1 LEIRVKHLECRC
13 FIASQADNVPGG
25 ISVQSELIIKL
36 LNGGER
42 YGILNQEFDPTSGR
56 IDFFCTAEQNSE
68 LLDLSE
74 ICFIKFLGKP
84 DLADSFSEDE
94 FFEDV
99 TTSSGDRFHLRLK
112 KGGKRVPEGF
122 FGYPVEIDSDFKS
135 IFFTSTGLK
144 KRKHEQPI
152 GEVLSQKGLV
162 EKAAIE
168 EALTEQQQLRSR
180 RVGEIIAEKAALPQ
194 DLVDQ
199 TINNVINSGR
209 TKNKAR
215 VGDILIE
222 ARLVTRQQVEEALHE
237 QTSGKRKRIG
247 LILIEK
253 GLITEDQLLTAL
265 AHKFGLQVIDLN
277 ETKISPEAL
286 KLVPRDM
293 IERMQILPIRLL
305 GSRLTVATSTPT
317 DPTIS
322 ENLRFVTNCQ
332 IELVCAR
339 SPQIGEKIALIFDK
353 DDDTV
358 EDLIDE
364 LEDLD
369 VVVDDEPEI
378 DRVNESDSKVI
389 NLVNKVLLDAS
400 KKGISDIHFEPG
412 MGPLP
417 LKIRY
422 RKDGICYTVHQIAA
436 TYKAAVISR
445 LKIIS
450 KLDIAEHRRPQ
461 SGKILLKQAGE
472 RIEYRI
478 EVTPTVGGQEDAV
491 LRVLSSSQII
501 PLDDLGFSVT
511 NLKHFKEL
519 LYKPYG
525 IILCVGPTGSGKT
538 TCLHSALAEINTPD
552 TKIWT
557 AEDPVEITQEGLRQ
571 VQIHPKIGFNFE
583 DALRSFLRAD
593 PDVIMIGEMRDPV
606 AAKTAI
612 GASLTGHRVFST
624 LHTNNAPETVI
635 RLIEMGMDPFN
646 FADAM
651 LGILAQ
657 RLARRLCKKC
667 KEPYHPKREE
677 YNNLVEAYGAEQF
690 KEDDL
695 PNFSKDLTLMKPVGC
710 DACVGQGY
718 SGRIAVHE
726 LLVNSAEIKRA
737 IKKNSSAEEITQLA
751 MKNGMR
757 NLRMDGIQKI
767 FFGMTDLLQ
776 VNRVSS

>member
-1 LEIRVKHLECRC
+1 M
-13 FIASQADNVPGG
+13 
-25 ISVQSELIIKL
+25 QSELIIKL

-42 YGILNQEFDPTSGR
+42 YGLMNQEFDPSSGH
-56 IDFFCTAEQNSE
+56 IDFFCTAEQR
-68 LLDLSE
+68 SE
-74 ICFIKFLGKP
+74 IFDLKEACFIKFLGKP

-99 TTSSGDRFHLRLK
+99 TTLTGDRFHLRLK
-112 KGGKRVPEGF
+112 KGGKRIPEGF

-135 IFFTSTGLK
+135 IFFTSVGFK
-144 KRKHEQPI
+144 KRSHDQPL
-152 GEVLSQKGLV
+152 GEVLSQQGLV
-162 EKAAIE
+162 EESAIE
-168 EALTEQQQLRSR
+168 EALTEQQQLRNR
-180 RVGEIIAEKAALPQ
+180 RVGEILAEKAAVPQ
-194 DLVDQ
+194 DIVDQ
-199 TINNVINSGR
+199 AINNVASNGQKKS
-209 TKNKAR
+209 KVR

-222 ARLVTRQQVEEALHE
+222 AKLVTRQQVEEALNE
-237 QTSGKRKRIG
+237 QTTGKRKRIG

-265 AHKFGLQVIDLN
+265 AQKFGLQVINLE

-286 KLVPRDM
+286 RLIPREM
-293 IERMQILPIRLL
+293 IESMQVVPISLEDTE
-305 GSRLTVATSTPT
+305 LTVATATPT

-322 ENLRFVTNCQ
+322 ENLRFATNCQ
-332 IELVCAR
+332 IKLVCAR
-339 SPQIGEKIALIFDK
+339 STQIGEKIALLFDK
-353 DDDTV
+353 HDSV

-364 LEDLD
+364 LDDLD

-378 DRVNESDSKVI
+378 DKINESDSKVI

-400 KKGISDIHFEPG
+400 NKGISDIHFEPG
-412 MGPLP
+412 MGALP

-478 EVTPTVGGQEDAV
+478 EITPTVGGQEDAV
-491 LRVLSSSQII
+491 LRVLASSHII
-501 PLDDLGFSVT
+501 PLADLGFSAT
-511 NLKHFKEL
+511 NLERFKAL
-519 LYKPYG
+519 LHKPYG

-538 TCLHSALAEINTPD
+538 TSLHSALAEINTPD

-571 VQIHPKIGFNFE
+571 VQVHPKIGFNFE

-606 AAKTAI
+606 TAKTAI
-612 GASLTGHRVFST
+612 SASLTGHRVFST
-624 LHTNNAPETVI
+624 LHTNNAPETVV

-657 RLARRLCKKC
+657 RLARRLCKEC
-667 KEPYHPKREE
+667 KEPYHPKRAE
-677 YNNLVEAYGAEQF
+677 YNDLVEAYGAEQF

-695 PNFSKDLTLMKPVGC
+695 PKFSKDLTLMKAAGC
-710 DACVGQGY
+710 EECEGQGY

-726 LLVNSAEIKRA
+726 LMVNSAEIKRA
-737 IKKNSSAEEITQLA
+737 IKQNAGVEQITTLA
-751 MKNGMR
+751 REQGMR

-767 FFGMTDLLQ
+767 FLGLTDLLQ
-776 VNRVSS
+776 INKVSA

>member
-1 LEIRVKHLECRC
+1 
-13 FIASQADNVPGG
+13 
-25 ISVQSELIIKL
+25 VQSELVIKL
-36 LNGGER
+36 LNGDER
-42 YGILNQEFDPTSGR
+42 YGILNQEFEPTSGR
-56 IDFFCTAEQNSE
+56 VDFFCAAAQRSE
-68 LLDLSE
+68 LLDLGE

-99 TTSSGDRFHLRLK
+99 TTLSGDRFHLRLK
-112 KGGKRVPEGF
+112 KSGKRVAEGF
-122 FGYPVEIDSDFKS
+122 FGYPVEIDSDFKA
-135 IFFTSTGLK
+135 IFFTSVGFK
-144 KRKHEQPI
+144 KRKHDQPL
-152 GEVLSQKGLV
+152 GEVLSQQGLV
-162 EKAAIE
+162 KKVAVE
-168 EALTEQQQLRSR
+168 EALAEQQQLRSR

-194 DLVDQ
+194 ELVDL
-199 TINNVINSGR
+199 TINNALNEGL
-209 TKNKAR
+209 TKSKVR

-222 ARLVTRQQVEEALHE
+222 AKLVTRQQVEEALHE

-253 GLITEDQLLTAL
+253 GLITEDQLLEAL
-265 AHKFGLQVIDLN
+265 AHKFGLQVIDLD

-293 IERMQILPIRLL
+293 IERMQIVPILL
-305 GSRLTVATSTPT
+305 QGSRLTVATATPT

-322 ENLRFVTNCQ
+322 ENLRFATNCQ

-339 SPQIGEKIALIFDK
+339 STQIGEKIALIFDK
-353 DDDTV
+353 NDDSV

-378 DRVNESDSKVI
+378 DKINESDSKVI

-400 KKGISDIHFEPG
+400 NKGISDIHFEPG

-491 LRVLSSSQII
+491 LRVLASSHII
-501 PLDDLGFSVT
+501 PLDDLGFSAT
-511 NLKHFKEL
+511 NLKRFKEL

-538 TCLHSALAEINTPD
+538 TSLHSALAEINTPD

-571 VQIHPKIGFNFE
+571 VQVHPKIGFNFE

-593 PDVIMIGEMRDPV
+593 PDVIMVGEMRDPV
-606 AAKTAI
+606 TAKTAI

-657 RLARRLCKKC
+657 RLARRLCNQC
-667 KEPYHPKREE
+667 KEPYHPKRAE
-677 YNNLVEAYGAEQF
+677 YNDLVEAYGAEQF
-690 KEDDL
+690 QEDEL
-695 PNFSKDLTLMKPVGC
+695 PKFSKDLTFMKAVGC
-710 DACVGQGY
+710 DACEGQGY

-737 IKKNSSAEEITQLA
+737 IKQNCGAEAITELA
-751 MKNGMR
+751 MQQGMR

-767 FFGMTDLLQ
+767 FFGLTDLLQ
-776 VNRVSS
+776 VNKVSA

>member
-1 LEIRVKHLECRC
+1 M
-13 FIASQADNVPGG
+13 
-25 ISVQSELIIKL
+25 QSELTIKL

-42 YGILNQEFDPTSGR
+42 YGALNQEFDPASGH
-56 IDFFCTAEQNSE
+56 IDFFCLDKQHNE

-99 TTSSGDRFHLRLK
+99 TASSGDKFHLRLK
-112 KGGKRVPEGF
+112 KSGKRVPEGF

-135 IFFTSTGLK
+135 IFFTSSGFK
-144 KRKHEQPI
+144 KRKHDQPL
-152 GEVLSQKGLV
+152 GEVLSQQGLV
-162 EKAAIE
+162 DKATIE
-168 EALTEQQQLRSR
+168 EALTEQQQLRTR
-180 RVGEIIAEKAALPQ
+180 RVGEILAE
-194 DLVDQ
+194 Q
-199 TINNVINSGR
+199 TEVPHVVVEQAIDNATQGGLKKSQP
-209 TKNKAR
+209 R

-222 ARLVTRQQVEEALHE
+222 AGLVTPQQVNEAI
-237 QTSGKRKRIG
+237 QSQASGKRKRIG

-253 GLITEDQLLTAL
+253 DLISEDQLLTAL
-265 AHKFGLQVIDLN
+265 AHKFGLQVIDLD

-286 KLVPRDM
+286 RLVPRDM
-293 IERMQILPIRLL
+293 IERMQIMPVSLQDT
-305 GSRLTVATSTPT
+305 RLTVATATPT

-322 ENLRFVTNCQ
+322 ENLRFATNCQ

-339 SPQIGEKIALIFDK
+339 STQIGEKIALLFDK
-353 DDDTV
+353 NDDSV

-364 LEDLD
+364 LDDLD
-369 VVVDDEPEI
+369 IVIDEEPELDKI
-378 DRVNESDSKVI
+378 TESDSKVI

-400 KKGISDIHFEPG
+400 NKGISDIHFEPG
-412 MGPLP
+412 MGQQP

-422 RKDGICYTVHQIAA
+422 RRDGICYTVHQIAA

-491 LRVLSSSQII
+491 LRVLASSHII
-501 PLDDLGFSVT
+501 PLDDLGFSAN
-511 NLKHFKEL
+511 NLERFKEL

-538 TCLHSALAEINTPD
+538 TSLHSALAEINTPE

-571 VQIHPKIGFNFE
+571 VQVHPKIGFNFE

-593 PDVIMIGEMRDPV
+593 PDVIMVGEMRDPV
-606 AAKTAI
+606 TAKTAI

-624 LHTNNAPETVI
+624 LHTNNSPETVV

-657 RLARRLCKKC
+657 RLARRLCKEC
-667 KEPYHPKREE
+667 KEPYHPQLAE
-677 YNNLVEAYGAEQF
+677 YNDLVEAYGAEQF
-690 KEDDL
+690 KEDCL
-695 PNFSKDLTLMKPVGC
+695 PTFSKDLTFMKPVGC
-710 DACVGQGY
+710 DACEGQGY

-726 LLVNSAEIKRA
+726 LLVNSVEIKRA
-737 IKKNSSAEEITQLA
+737 IKQNSGIEKITEIAREQ
-751 MKNGMR
+751 GMR

-767 FFGMTDLLQ
+767 FFGFTDLLQ
-776 VNRVSS
+776 VNKVSA

>member
-1 LEIRVKHLECRC
+1 M
-13 FIASQADNVPGG
+13 
-25 ISVQSELIIKL
+25 QSELVIKL

-42 YGILNQEFDPTSGR
+42 YGILNQEFDPSSGR
-56 IDFFCTAEQNSE
+56 IDFFCTAEQRSE
-68 LLDLSE
+68 LLDTCE
-74 ICFIKFLGKP
+74 VCFIKFLGKP

-99 TTSSGDRFHLRLK
+99 TTASGDRFHLRLK
-112 KGGKRVPEGF
+112 KTGKRVPEGF

-135 IFFTSTGLK
+135 IFFTSDGFK
-144 KRKHEQPI
+144 KRSHEQPL
-152 GEVLSQKGLV
+152 GEVLSQQGLV
-162 EKAAIE
+162 GKAVIE
-168 EALTEQQQLRSR
+168 DALIEQQQLRKR
-180 RVGEIIAEKAALPQ
+180 RVGEIIAEQAEVAQ
-194 DLVDQ
+194 VVVDQ
-199 TINNVINSGR
+199 AIDNATQNGR
-209 TKNKAR
+209 KKPQAR
-215 VGDILIE
+215 VGDILVE
-222 ARLVTRQQVEEALHE
+222 AGLVTPQQVKDALNE
-237 QTSGKRKRIG
+237 QASGKRKRIG
-247 LILIEK
+247 LLLIEK
-253 GLITEDQLLTAL
+253 GLISEDQLLAAL
-265 AHKFGLQVIDLN
+265 AHKFGLQVIDLD

-286 KLVPRDM
+286 RLVPRDM
-293 IERMQILPIRLL
+293 IERMQIIPISLQDT
-305 GSRLTVATSTPT
+305 RLTVATATPT

-322 ENLRFVTNCQ
+322 ENLRFATNCQ

-339 SPQIGEKIALIFDK
+339 STQIGEKIALIFDK
-353 DDDTV
+353 NDDSV

-378 DRVNESDSKVI
+378 DKINESDSKVI

-400 KKGISDIHFEPG
+400 NKGISDIHFEPG

-472 RIEYRI
+472 KIEYRI

-491 LRVLSSSQII
+491 LRVLASSHII
-501 PLDDLGFSVT
+501 PLDDLGFSAD
-511 NLKHFKEL
+511 NLKRFKEL

-538 TCLHSALAEINTPD
+538 TSLHSALAEINTPD

-571 VQIHPKIGFNFE
+571 VQVHPKIGFNFE

-593 PDVIMIGEMRDPV
+593 PDVIMVGEMRDPIT
-606 AAKTAI
+606 AKTAI

-657 RLARRLCKKC
+657 RLARRLCKEC
-667 KEPYHPKREE
+667 KEPYHPKRTE
-677 YNNLVEAYGAEQF
+677 YNDLVEAYGAEQF
-690 KEDDL
+690 KEDEL
-695 PNFSKDLTLMKPVGC
+695 PNFSKDLTLMKTVGC
-710 DACVGQGY
+710 EKCDGQGY

-737 IKKNSSAEEITQLA
+737 IKKNAGAEEITELA
-751 MKNGMR
+751 MKQGMR

-776 VNRVSS
+776 VNKVSA

>member
-1 LEIRVKHLECRC
+1 M
-13 FIASQADNVPGG
+13 
-25 ISVQSELIIKL
+25 QSELIIKL

-42 YGILNQEFDPTSGR
+42 YGLLNQEFDPSSAR
-56 IDFFCTAEQNSE
+56 IDFFCTTEQRSE
-68 LLDLSE
+68 ILDLQE

-99 TTSSGDRFHLRLK
+99 TTLTGDRFHLRLK
-112 KGGKRVPEGF
+112 KSGKRVPEGF

-135 IFFTSTGLK
+135 IFFTSASLK
-144 KRKHEQPI
+144 KRSHDQPL
-152 GEVLSQKGLV
+152 GEVLSQQGLV
-162 EKAAIE
+162 EESAID
-168 EALTEQQQLRSR
+168 EALTEQQLLRSR
-180 RVGEIIAEKAALPQ
+180 RVGEILAEKAAVPQ
-194 DLVDQ
+194 EIVDQ
-199 TINNVINSGR
+199 AISNVTSNGQKKS
-209 TKNKAR
+209 KAR

-222 ARLVTRQQVEEALHE
+222 AKLVTLQQVEEALNE

-265 AHKFGLQVIDLN
+265 AQKFGLQVINLD

-286 KLVPRDM
+286 RLIPREM
-293 IERMQILPIRLL
+293 IERMQVVPISLQDTE
-305 GSRLTVATSTPT
+305 LTVATATPT

-322 ENLRFVTNCQ
+322 ENLRFATNCQ
-332 IELVCAR
+332 IKLVCAR
-339 SPQIGEKIALIFDK
+339 STQIGEKIAMLFDK
-353 DDDTV
+353 HDSV

-378 DRVNESDSKVI
+378 DKINESDSKVI

-400 KKGISDIHFEPG
+400 NKGISDIHFEPG
-412 MGPLP
+412 MGTQP

-422 RKDGICYTVHQIAA
+422 RKDGICYTVHKIAA

-478 EVTPTVGGQEDAV
+478 EITPTVGGQEDAV
-491 LRVLSSSQII
+491 LRVLASSHII
-501 PLDDLGFSVT
+501 PLDDLGFSAI
-511 NLKHFKEL
+511 NLERFKAL
-519 LYKPYG
+519 LHKPYG

-538 TCLHSALAEINTPD
+538 TSLHSALAEINTPD

-571 VQIHPKIGFNFE
+571 VQVHPKIGFNFE

-593 PDVIMIGEMRDPV
+593 PDVIMIGEMRDPIT
-606 AAKTAI
+606 AKTAI

-624 LHTNNAPETVI
+624 LHTNNAPETVV

-657 RLARRLCKKC
+657 RLARRLCNEC
-667 KEPYHPKREE
+667 KEPYHPKRAE
-677 YNNLVEAYGAEQF
+677 YNDLVEAYGTEQF
-690 KEDDL
+690 KEDGL
-695 PNFSKDLTLMKPVGC
+695 PTFSKDLTLMKASGC
-710 DACVGQGY
+710 EECDGQGY

-726 LLVNSAEIKRA
+726 LMVNSVEIKRA
-737 IKKNSSAEEITQLA
+737 IKQNAGVEQITNLA
-751 MKNGMR
+751 REQGMR

-767 FFGMTDLLQ
+767 FLGLTDFPQ
-776 VNRVSS
+776 INKVSA

>member
-1 LEIRVKHLECRC
+1 M
-13 FIASQADNVPGG
+13 
-25 ISVQSELIIKL
+25 QSEFIIKL

-42 YGILNQEFDPTSGR
+42 YGTLNKEFDPTFGC
-56 IDFFCTAEQNSE
+56 IDFFCTAAQHNEI
-68 LLDLSE
+68 LDLSE

-84 DLADSFSEDE
+84 DLADSFNEDE
-94 FFEDV
+94 FFEEV
-99 TTSSGDRFHLRLK
+99 TTASGDRFHLRLK
-112 KGGKRVPEGF
+112 KSGKRVPEGF

-135 IFFTSTGLK
+135 IFFTSTGFK
-144 KRKHEQPI
+144 KRSHDQPI
-152 GEVLSQKGLV
+152 GEVLNKQGLV

-168 EALTEQQQLRSR
+168 KALAEQQQLRSR
-180 RVGEIIAEKAALPQ
+180 RVGEIIVEQTEVPQ
-194 DLVDQ
+194 LVVEQ
-199 TINNVINSGR
+199 AIENA
-209 TKNKAR
+209 TKNGLKKAQPR

-222 ARLVTRQQVEEALHE
+222 AGLVTSEQVNDALRE
-237 QTSGKRKRIG
+237 QSSGKRKRIG
-247 LILIEK
+247 LILIDL
-253 GLITEDQLLTAL
+253 GLITEDQLLAAL
-265 AHKFGLQVIDLN
+265 AHKFGLQVIDLD

-286 KLVPRDM
+286 RRVPRDM
-293 IERMQILPIRLL
+293 IERMQVVPISLQ
-305 GSRLTVATSTPT
+305 GTQLTVATATPT

-322 ENLRFVTNCQ
+322 ENLRFATNCQ
-332 IELVCAR
+332 INLVCAR
-339 SPQIGEKIALIFDK
+339 STQIGEKIALLFDK
-353 DDDTV
+353 HDDSV

-369 VVVDDEPEI
+369 VVVDDEPELDKI
-378 DRVNESDSKVI
+378 NESDSKVI

-400 KKGISDIHFEPG
+400 NKGISDIHFEPG
-412 MGPLP
+412 MGPQP

-491 LRVLSSSQII
+491 LRVLASSHII
-501 PLDDLGFSVT
+501 PLDDLGFSAS
-511 NLKHFKEL
+511 NLERFKAL

-538 TCLHSALAEINTPD
+538 TSLHSALAEINTPD

-571 VQIHPKIGFNFE
+571 VQVHPKIGFNFE

-593 PDVIMIGEMRDPV
+593 PDVIMVGEMRDPST
-606 AAKTAI
+606 AKIAI
-612 GASLTGHRVFST
+612 SASLTGHRVFST
-624 LHTNNAPETVI
+624 LHTNNAPETVV

-657 RLARRLCKKC
+657 RLARRLCSQC
-667 KEPYHPKREE
+667 KEPYHPKEEE
-677 YNNLVEAYGAEQF
+677 YNNLVESYGAEQF
-690 KEDDL
+690 EEDDL
-695 PNFSKDLTLMKPVGC
+695 PKFSKDLTLMKPVGC
-710 DACVGQGY
+710 EACDGQGY

-737 IKKNSSAEEITQLA
+737 IKQSSGVEQITELA
-751 MKNGMR
+751 RAQGMR

-767 FFGMTDLLQ
+767 FLGLTDLLQ
-776 VNRVSS
+776 VNKVSA

>member
-1 LEIRVKHLECRC
+1 MFQDFFQTVN
-13 FIASQADNVPGG
+13 FPGG
-25 ISVQSELIIKL
+25 IPVQPGLIIKL
-36 LNGGER
+36 LNGDVRQGTQNR
-42 YGILNQEFDPTSGR
+42 EFDPTSGH
-56 IDFFCTAEQNSE
+56 IDFFSTTEQRNQI
-68 LLDLSE
+68 LDLGE

-99 TTSSGDRFHLRLK
+99 TTLSGDRFHLRLK
-112 KGGKRVPEGF
+112 KSGKRVPEGF
-122 FGYPVEIDSDFKS
+122 YGYPVEIDSDFKA
-135 IFFTSTGLK
+135 IFFTSAGFK
-144 KRKHEQPI
+144 KRHHDQPL
-152 GEVLSQKGLV
+152 GEVLSSQGLV
-162 EKAAIE
+162 EKTAID
-168 EALTEQQQLRSR
+168 EALDEQKKLRKR
-180 RVGEIIAEKAALPQ
+180 RVGEIIAEQAKVPQVMVERAIDKAAQGL
-194 DLVDQ
+194 
-199 TINNVINSGR
+199 S
-209 TKNKAR
+209 KARFR
-215 VGDILIE
+215 VGDILVE
-222 ARLVTRQQVEEALHE
+222 AGLVTPQQVDEALRE
-237 QTSGKRKRIG
+237 QASGKRKRIG

-253 GLITEDQLLTAL
+253 GLITEDQLLAAL
-265 AHKFGLQVIDLN
+265 AHKFGLKVIDLE

-293 IERMQILPIRLL
+293 IERMQIVPISLK
-305 GSRLTVATSTPT
+305 GTSLTVATATPT

-322 ENLRFVTNCQ
+322 ENLRFATNCQ
-332 IELVCAR
+332 IKLVCAR
-339 SPQIGEKIALIFDK
+339 SNQIGEKIALLFDK
-353 DDDTV
+353 SSDSV
-358 EDLIDE
+358 EDLIEE

-369 VVVDDEPEI
+369 VVVDDEPELDKI
-378 DRVNESDSKVI
+378 NESDSKVI

-400 KKGISDIHFEPG
+400 NKGISDIHFEPG

-478 EVTPTVGGQEDAV
+478 EITPTVGGQEDAV
-491 LRVLSSSQII
+491 LRVLASSHII
-501 PLDDLGFSVT
+501 PLDDLGFST
-511 NLKHFKEL
+511 SNLTRFKSL

-538 TCLHSALAEINTPD
+538 TSLHSALAEINTPD

-571 VQIHPKIGFNFE
+571 VQVHPKIGFNFE

-593 PDVIMIGEMRDPV
+593 PDVIMVGEMRDPLT
-606 AAKTAI
+606 AKTAI
-612 GASLTGHRVFST
+612 NASLTGHRVFST
-624 LHTNNAPETVI
+624 LHTNNAPETVV

-657 RLARRLCKKC
+657 RLARRLCNEC
-667 KEPYHPKREE
+667 KEPYHPKRDE
-677 YNNLVEAYGAEQF
+677 YNDLVLAYGPEQF
-690 KEDDL
+690 KEDEL
-695 PNFSKDLTLMKPVGC
+695 PNFSKDLTLMKAAGC
-710 DACVGQGY
+710 EACGGQGY
-718 SGRIAVHE
+718 NGRIAVHE
-726 LLVNSAEIKRA
+726 LLVNSAQIKRA
-737 IKKNSSAEEITQLA
+737 IKQSSGVEELTEIAYAQ
-751 MKNGMR
+751 GMR
-757 NLRMDGIQKI
+757 SLRMDGIQKI
-767 FFGMTDLLQ
+767 FLGLTDLLQ
-776 VNRVSS
+776 VNKVSA